1 MGLSI
6 DSKKIIATLMNIPC
20 SQYQSNAMQVKA
32 NLKATLNNKLGRVL
46 YNQNEYAETLKRNI
60 LFYIN
65 TLEDKEEF
73 IKSLLRNGSI
83 PHIDKCI
90 TIINSIPDKYKGN
103 SVYCKNAEKLKVY
116 DKYFPMTKQI
126 EQLEYDYMFYSI
138 HTDIIH
144 MLLEVILSNQEYFLK
159 LRNCNVD
166 LVLKDITSY
175 ASHTVSYCLG
185 TLTSTLNTN
194 I

>member
-6 DSKKIIATLMNIPC
+6 DSKKIIAALVNIPC

-32 NLKATLNNKLGRVL
+32 NLKTILNKKLARAS
-46 YNQNEYAETLKRNI
+46 YNQNEYVEALKRNI

-73 IKSLLRNGSI
+73 IKSSLRNGRM
-83 PHIDKCI
+83 PQIDDCI

-103 SVYCKNAEKLKVY
+103 NAYCKNAERLKVY

-166 LVLKDITSY
+166 LVLKDITAY
-175 ASHTVSYCLG
+175 ASHTASYCLG
-185 TLTSTLNTN
+185 TLTSTLNKN